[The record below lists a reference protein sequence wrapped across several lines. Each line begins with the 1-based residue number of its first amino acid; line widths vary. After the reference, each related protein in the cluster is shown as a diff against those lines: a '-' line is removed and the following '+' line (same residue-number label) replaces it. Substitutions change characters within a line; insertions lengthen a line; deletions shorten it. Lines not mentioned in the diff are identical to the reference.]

1 MKKILFFVIFFS
13 INPLCAENNNLKK
26 ECITDVVKIDFNF
39 SGTGNVSCKI
49 IDSRYIKIFIK
60 PELDDSIN
68 PSPWFSFRKS
78 KHSESIKVELDYMDY
93 SHRYYPKVSTDK
105 INWKSIDKS
114 SISLSKKDKA
124 IAIDFPPSVQQEY
137 IASQELVTESWYYDW
152 YDKLEGSGKVK
163 AEVIGFSV
171 LRKPIIM
178 FSVEGDTKNPY
189 ILIIG
194 RQHPPEV
201 TGVFAIKSFINELIS
216 SNELSENFL
225 SQYNVIFI
233 PLMNP
238 DGVENGYWRYNE
250 NKKDLNRDWGK
261 FSQPETIAVN
271 EQLNKFI
278 TNRRLILFIDFHST
292 YKNIFYISDTF
303 NSSIKKE
310 FLKYWLDDSSA
321 DLLNLGYDYL
331 IINSKAIKN
340 GVAKNYIHNKFKVP
354 SLTYEVS
361 DTENRNKI
369 KKSSSIL
376 AKKMMENL
384 LKLD

>member
-1 MKKILFFVIFFS
+1 MKKILFFIIFFS

-49 IDSRYIKIFIK
+49 INSRYIKIIIK

-105 INWKSIDKS
+105 ILWKSIDKS
-114 SISLSKKDKA
+114 SISLSKKDKV
-124 IAIDFPPSVQQEY
+124 IVIDFPPSVRQEY
-137 IASQELVTESWYYDW
+137 IASQELVTEIWYYDW

-178 FSVEGDTKNPY
+178 LSVEGDTKNPY

-216 SNELSENFL
+216 NNELSENFL

-271 EQLNKFI
+271 QQLNKFV

-331 IINSKAIKN
+331 IINSKDIKN

-354 SLTYEVS
+354 SVTYEVS
-361 DTENRNKI
+361 DTENRDKI

>member
-1 MKKILFFVIFFS
+1 
-13 INPLCAENNNLKK
+13 
-26 ECITDVVKIDFNF
+26 
-39 SGTGNVSCKI
+39 
-49 IDSRYIKIFIK
+49 
-60 PELDDSIN
+60 
-68 PSPWFSFRKS
+68 
-78 KHSESIKVELDYMDY
+78 MDY

-105 INWKSIDKS
+105 ILWKSIDKS
-114 SISLSKKDKA
+114 SISLSKKDKV
-124 IAIDFPPSVQQEY
+124 IVIDFPPSVRQEY
-137 IASQELVTESWYYDW
+137 IASQELVTEIWYYDW

-216 SNELSENFL
+216 NNELSENFL

-271 EQLNKFI
+271 QQLNKFV

-354 SLTYEVS
+354 SVTYEVS
-361 DTENRNKI
+361 DTENRDKI